1 VLKRVPIGLIPLDSQ
16 PGQGAKNAQPADDRI
31 AGVDLI
37 KNALDVRPVPTQPD
51 AFLAMPKSMLRSED
65 QPLSERDEALIAS
78 ALRTLETE
86 AGGLTALSAAIANS
100 LGRPFIAAV
109 SMIRAAR
116 GRVIVS
122 GMGKSGHIGRKIAAT
137 LSSTG
142 TPAFFVHPAEA
153 SHGDLG
159 MIASDDVIIAMSWSG
174 ETTELKN
181 LIDYSRRFRIGLIA
195 ITADA
200 ASTLGQAA
208 DVTLML
214 PQAREACPHNL
225 APTTSSLMQL
235 ALGDALAIALLE
247 SRGFTALDFRDLHPG
262 GRLGAL
268 LAFTRDLMHTGP
280 QMPLK
285 PVGAKMSDAIVEMS
299 TKGFGCVGITDAA
312 GRLIGIIT
320 DGDLRRHMRPDLLDA
335 RVEDVMTKG
344 PTTVRPDQLASEALE
359 ILNSLKRTVL
369 FVVEGERA
377 VGLVHMHDLLR
388 AGVA

>member
-1 VLKRVPIGLIPLDSQ
+1 MSK
-16 PGQGAKNAQPADDRI
+16 
-31 AGVDLI
+31 
-37 KNALDVRPVPTQPD
+37 
-51 AFLAMPKSMLRSED
+51 
-65 QPLSERDEALIAS
+65 ALIAC

-86 AGGLTALSAAIANS
+86 ADGLAALGAAIADG
-100 LGRPFIAAV
+100 LGSAFTAAIEMV
-109 SMIRAAR
+109 AAAE

-159 MIASDDVIIAMSWSG
+159 MITPDDVIVALSWSG
-174 ETTELKN
+174 ETAELKN

-195 ITADA
+195 VTTEA
-200 ASTLGQAA
+200 ASTLGRAA
-208 DVTLML
+208 DIALVL
-214 PQAREACPHNL
+214 PQVREACPHNL

-247 SRGFTALDFRDLHPG
+247 SRGFTASDFRDLHPG

-268 LAFTRDLMHTGP
+268 LKFTRDLMHGGDA
-280 QMPLK
+280 MPLR
-285 PVGAKMSDAIVEMS
+285 PIGTKMSDAVLEMS
-299 TKGFGCVGITDAA
+299 AKGFGCVGITDGA

-335 RVEDVMTKG
+335 RVEEVMTKG
-344 PTTVRPDQLASEALE
+344 PTTIRPDQLASEALE

-377 VGLVHMHDLLR
+377 IGVVHMHDLLR